1 MTRRGLHVAACL
13 SAVLFGSA
21 PAGSAPA
28 GAAERGTPEEA
39 LALLRRA
46 VALVEREGPKK
57 AIAAFNDPKG
67 GFVDRDLY
75 VFCMGPDYKMKAHV
89 DPGMRGVDVATLK
102 DPDGKEIGRKIIE
115 LSQKGGGTLAYRWV
129 NPVSKKVED
138 KVSFLEKAGPLFCGV
153 GAYK

>member
-1 MTRRGLHVAACL
+1 MTRRGLYVVACL
-13 SAVLFGSA
+13 SATMA
-21 PAGSAPA
+21 RPALA
-28 GAAERGTPEEA
+28 GAGERGTPEEA

-46 VALVEREGPKK
+46 VALVESEGPKK
-57 AIAAFNDPKG
+57 AIAVFNDAQG

-102 DPDGKEIGRKIIE
+102 DPDGKEIGRKLIE
-115 LSQKGGGTLAYRWV
+115 LAQKGGGTLAYRWV

>member
-1 MTRRGLHVAACL
+1 MTTRGLGVAACL
-13 SAVLFGSA
+13 A
-21 PAGSAPA
+21 AGLTASAPA
-28 GAAERGTPEEA
+28 GAGERGTPEEA

-57 AIAAFNDPKG
+57 AIGVFNDPAG
-67 GFVDRDLY
+67 GFVEGDLY
-75 VFCMGPDYKMKAHV
+75 VFCMGPDYKMKAHI

-102 DPDGKEIGRKIIE
+102 DPDGMEIGKKMIE
-115 LSQKGGGTLAYRWV
+115 LAQKGGGTLVYRWV

-138 KVSFLEKAGPLFCGV
+138 KVSFLEKAGSLVCGV